1 MTIICPDETNKKYFI
16 KHDNN
21 NYKISNEV
29 FGDQKKLLK
38 FDEDTITLAA
48 DYFSEKP
55 TIEHCYRFGL
65 EKWHD
70 WFTIPYYYLTN
81 KIESQELKD
90 IYETTWSQGNCYNKC
105 SDDNIV
111 AISGNK
117 TKCINI
123 KNFKGGKYN
132 NLLPYD
138 PIALISLLGNYNK
151 YKRDIEITFDTGDT
165 QKYSYENILWKYKYD
180 SDIRNNNNNNIKD
193 LISIID
199 NNETKINYY
208 KNNILIPDMENAIK
222 IVLIYIRD
230 LIDETIRNN
239 SDLNENKELDKTIF
253 NIIENDLNQ
262 FYYLFDNKDEYY
274 MDYLTKKINYSEKLK
289 LGKYCGA
296 QASYKLA
303 NETKILDEYFTIPA
317 EPPFDDIIQNTDN
330 ELNNIYIKCL
340 KHIYKYSIELCFTK
354 NYRFY
359 DGIRIYKIIDDV
371 NAAGITDTNPANEDK
386 TFNSNNNIKIKKEIY
401 GSFNNYEYVFKYYNS
416 LPTIAYLIVLFSA
429 VLMFF
434 YYICYSSDLL
444 HYLAKFIN
452 IIVFLI
458 IYVPTLLLYGIILL
472 FLFIANITIFLPLS
486 FVISLYNRIKEYFK
500 VLLLILLIVIIIMS
514 VTINGRKIVLDM
526 IMLAWKLFITI
537 MNLIIDIII
546 WILKQPIIVSLII
559 IYSLYLLYSITSKD
573 LELLIE
579 RHLDFYIKRNLIE
592 LRISQ
597 FLINF
602 IKNGNDYFAKLLF
615 KYNIDYKNIN

>member
-1 MTIICPDETNKKYFI
+1 MTICPNNENKNFFI
-16 KHDNN
+16 KHDDT
-21 NYKISNEV
+21 NYKISDEV
-29 FGDQKKLLK
+29 FGEQKKLFK
-38 FDEDTITLAA
+38 FDNDKITLAA

-55 TIEHCYRFGL
+55 INEHCYEFGL

-90 IYETTWSQGNCYNKC
+90 IHESTWSQGECYNKC

-111 AISGNK
+111 AISGDK

-123 KNFKGGKYN
+123 KNFKGGKYK

-138 PIALISLLGNYNK
+138 PIALISLLGNYDK
-151 YKRDIEITFDTGDT
+151 YKKDVEIKFGAEVDDNT
-165 QKYSYENILWKYKYD
+165 YSYENILWKYK
-180 SDIRNNNNNNIKD
+180 NNNIHDKNNKNIKD
-193 LISIID
+193 LISI
-199 NNETKINYY
+199 NNYDDYKINYY
-208 KNNILIPDMENAIK
+208 KNDILLVDINNAIV
-222 IVLIYIRD
+222 IVLNYIRE
-230 LIDETIRNN
+230 LIDKTIRNDE
-239 SDLNENKELDKTIF
+239 SYLKENEHHDKTIF

-262 FYYLFDNKDEYY
+262 FYYLFDDKDEYY
-274 MDYLTKKINYSEKLK
+274 MDYLTKKINYSKTLK

-303 NETKILDEYFTIPA
+303 EEKKILNDTFIIPA
-317 EPPFDDIIQNTDN
+317 LPPFDDIIQNTDH
-330 ELNNIYIKCL
+330 EINNIYIKCL

-359 DGIRIYKIIDDV
+359 DGIKIYKIIDNN
-371 NAAGITDTNPANEDK
+371 NAEGITDTNSATNEDK

-401 GSFNNYEYVFKYYNS
+401 GSFNNYEYVLKYYNS

-434 YYICYSSDLL
+434 YYLFYRWNSL
-444 HYLAKFIN
+444 HYLAIFIN
-452 IIVFLI
+452 IVVFLI
-458 IYVPTLLLYGIILL
+458 IYVPTLVLYGIILL
-472 FLFIANITIFLPLS
+472 SLFVANITIFLPLS

-500 VLLLILLIVIIIMS
+500 VLLLIILIAIIIMS

-526 IMLAWKLFITI
+526 IMLAWKLFMSII
-537 MNLIIDIII
+537 NLIIDIII

-559 IYSLYLLYSITSKD
+559 IYLLYLLYSITFND
-573 LELLIE
+573 LEFLIE

-615 KYNIDYKNIN
+615 KYNIDYKTI